1 MAYIGVRRGESLGL
15 KWKHINFKKKTITI
29 EWTRDNKGLRT
40 PKTNRS
46 YRTILIDDISEST

>member
-29 EWTRDNKGLRT
+29 EWTRIIKGFVLLR
-40 PKTNRS
+40 
-46 YRTILIDDISEST
+46 LIEAIVQY